1 MRWRILMTDGS
12 EVDTDL
18 EPAFTRTELPGFL
31 AVIAAHA
38 SDGIPCHAH
47 LNPAHIIR
55 VVDMACG

>member
-1 MRWRILMTDGS
+1 MTDGS